1 MTFSL
6 PLPLPLSMLKLPL
19 MAEQERAPL
28 IGSRCHIQM
37 WLLIIIYAG
46 IRSVLDIDNQ

>member
-6 PLPLPLSMLKLPL
+6 PLPLLLSMLKLPL

-28 IGSRCHIQM
+28 IRSRCYIQM
-37 WLLIIIYAG
+37 GLLIIIYAE
-46 IRSVLDIDNQ
+46 IRSGLDIDNQ